1 MRAQSSDHPARVGS
15 GASYAGQPFH
25 DQRYAGGPQVIPGK
39 VQAPI
44 TMRAAKGSPITT
56 AMR

>member
-1 MRAQSSDHPARVGS
+1 MRAQSSDHPASVGS

-39 VQAPI
+39 MQCAY
-44 TMRAAKGSPITT
+44 TMRAAKGSRITT